1 MSSRL
6 LILCPGQG
14 GQHAA
19 MFDLARSDRHA
30 SDELQRWLSDR
41 MFGKPLDQ
49 ILGDDSLLFSNRI
62 AQPLIVAA
70 TLATWEALKEVVPRP
85 SLVAGY
91 SIGEIAA
98 YGVAGALLA
107 ADAVDLAASRARL
120 MDACVDASSGQS
132 MIAVSGLI
140 EPSVTELVL
149 RHSLFIAIETGEDS
163 FIVGGLSQQVAEF
176 NREVSQLG
184 GRTSAL
190 AVPIASHTPLMGAAV
205 MPFAEILGHSR
216 LADPQV
222 PVLSGIGAEQVDQ
235 KDQAIATLSRQLAE
249 KIRWM
254 DCMDACAEA
263 GITVALEL
271 GPGRALSR
279 MLQIRHPQIEC
290 RSVVDFRTVAGIA
303 AWLERAGAYGASCT
317 R

>member
-6 LILCPGQG
+6 VILCPGQG

-30 SDELQRWLSDR
+30 ADELRRWIPDT
-41 MFGKPLDQ
+41 MFGKPLDRL
-49 ILGDDSLLFSNRI
+49 LGDDSLLFSNRI

-98 YGVAGALLA
+98 YGVAGALPA
-107 ADAVDLAASRARL
+107 ADAVALAASRAKL
-120 MDACVDASSGQS
+120 MDACADASSRQS
-132 MIAVSGLI
+132 MIAVSGLS
-140 EPSVTELVL
+140 EPGVTELVL

-163 FIVGGLSQQVAEF
+163 FIVGGLSRQVAEF
-176 NREVSQLG
+176 NRELLQLG

-205 MPFAEILGHSR
+205 KPFAEVLGHSR
-216 LADPQV
+216 FADPQV

-235 KDQAIATLSRQLAE
+235 KEQAIATLSRQLAE

-279 MLQIRHPQIEC
+279 MLQVRHAHIEC
-290 RSVVDFRTVAGIA
+290 RSAADFRTVAGIA
-303 AWLERAGAYGASCT
+303 AWLERAGAHGTSFT
-317 R
+317 